1 MESTVEKVT
10 VNSPALAR
18 TKGPGKPDTHSR
30 QIGDFQLSCFYKRE
44 ASSFA
49 LSPISTLLI
58 TEMAASP
65 GISWDLILWRGKKE
79 DLRDIME
86 LSGVPEGQCCRDFSP
101 NHHYIRIPR
110 CILIEFAWHFWSN
123 ISDPKAVL
131 QPLSWAFM
139 KEMGKRRLLQGVP
152 EGTVTSP
159 RPPCQLG
166 PSWEAMDVRD
176 ICFKT
181 CQSFHSMIFELG

>member
-1 MESTVEKVT
+1 MTFLLTESTVEKVT

-18 TKGPGKPDTHSR
+18 TTGPGKPDTHSR
-30 QIGDFQLSCFYKRE
+30 QIGDFQLSCFYKQE

-110 CILIEFAWHFWSN
+110 CILIEFAWHF
-123 ISDPKAVL
+123 
-131 QPLSWAFM
+131 
-139 KEMGKRRLLQGVP
+139 
-152 EGTVTSP
+152 
-159 RPPCQLG
+159 
-166 PSWEAMDVRD
+166 
-176 ICFKT
+176 
-181 CQSFHSMIFELG
+181 

>member
-1 MESTVEKVT
+1 MTFLLTESTVEKVT

-18 TKGPGKPDTHSR
+18 TKGPGKPDTYSR
-30 QIGDFQLSCFYKRE
+30 QAEDFQPSCFYKWE

-65 GISWDLILWRGKKE
+65 SVRWDLILWRGKRE
-79 DLRDIME
+79 DLRDITE

-110 CILIEFAWHFWSN
+110 CILIEFAWHF
-123 ISDPKAVL
+123 
-131 QPLSWAFM
+131 
-139 KEMGKRRLLQGVP
+139 
-152 EGTVTSP
+152 
-159 RPPCQLG
+159 
-166 PSWEAMDVRD
+166 
-176 ICFKT
+176 
-181 CQSFHSMIFELG
+181 